1 MGKSR
6 FRNVCSKPIGEDVLW
21 GWVKMALCN
30 PYLLL
35 FCFPATDTV
44 KPAVFLYNATSSPE
58 KFTVL

>member
-6 FRNVCSKPIGEDVLW
+6 FRNVCSKSIGEDILW
-21 GWVKMALCN
+21 EWVKMALCN
-30 PYLLL
+30 PYLL

-44 KPAVFLYNATSSPE
+44 KPAVFLCNATSSPE